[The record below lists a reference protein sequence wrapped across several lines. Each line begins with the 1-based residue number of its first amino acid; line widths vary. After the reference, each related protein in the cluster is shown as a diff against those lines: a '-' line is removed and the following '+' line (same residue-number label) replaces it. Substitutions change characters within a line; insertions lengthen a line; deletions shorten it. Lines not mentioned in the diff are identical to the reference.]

1 MEKQRTGQRVV
12 YADLLRIAAMVAVI
26 VLHVCG
32 NNWQGE
38 DIHSLDWHLLNVF
51 DSLVR
56 WCVPVFVMLS
66 GMFFL
71 DPGRN
76 VTYRSIFTK
85 KLLRVFTAYVFWS
98 VLYAAFTALLA
109 WRGGTPETPLQIWLD
124 VVYGHYHLWFLYMIM
139 GLYLFRPSCAG
150 SSARPPG
157 GIWTISWCSISSSP
171 C

>member
-26 VLHVCG
+26 ELHVCG

-85 KLLRVFTAYVFWS
+85 KLLRVFTA
-98 VLYAAFTALLA
+98 
-109 WRGGTPETPLQIWLD
+109 
-124 VVYGHYHLWFLYMIM
+124 
-139 GLYLFRPSCAG
+139 
-150 SSARPPG
+150 
-157 GIWTISWCSISSSP
+157 
-171 C
+171 